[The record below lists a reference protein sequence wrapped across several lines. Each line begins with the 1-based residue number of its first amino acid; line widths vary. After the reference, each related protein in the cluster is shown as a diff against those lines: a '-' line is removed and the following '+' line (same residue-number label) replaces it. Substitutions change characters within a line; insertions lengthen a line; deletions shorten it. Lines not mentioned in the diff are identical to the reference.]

1 MEDNA
6 PQQTIGRGVLD
17 IQPNIEA
24 VEKAKKDIEQMLDDL
39 KVKARGIFDEVQFG
53 NAQDGQVSGVGSGQS
68 EIQAAANQQWQD
80 EVLQELRTLNDAM
93 RELVDTMTQN
103 Q

>member
-39 KVKARGIFDEVQFG
+39 KVKARGILEDVQF
-53 NAQDGQVSGVGSGQS
+53 SGVGQIPAAGSD
-68 EIQAAANQQWQD
+68 QATAAMDQASTQRWQED
-80 EVLQELRTLNDAM
+80 LLEEMRGIRQLLQEIRDETNPA
-93 RELVDTMTQN
+93 
-103 Q
+103 